1 MVTLDV
7 RVSSVKENAQ
17 DSGMGNL
24 LNEGVFMG
32 CEHWRQS
39 RLGLGKE
46 GNMLSFK
53 QVKSEVLPRY
63 MDKGSRALKK
73 LRAKEEDLVFV
84 SQIFRVQYGSH

>member
-53 QVKSEVLPRY
+53 QVKS
-63 MDKGSRALKK
+63 
-73 LRAKEEDLVFV
+73 
-84 SQIFRVQYGSH
+84 